1 MLLVRGLH
9 FFFFFLRI
17 AFLRPLQYGIT
28 IGGKQLKSHVGT
40 DRIKFYIVFS
50 VLKKMNWP
58 LFTKLVDVFFTNK
71 CNFLKYDHSRKI
83 HYNSV
88 TR

>member
-1 MLLVRGLH
+1 MLLVQGLH
-9 FFFFFLRI
+9 FKTNI
-17 AFLRPLQYGIT
+17 EYGIT
-28 IGGKQLKSHVGT
+28 VGGGGEQLKSHVGT

-58 LFTKLVDVFFTNK
+58 LLTKLVDVFITNK

-83 HYNSV
+83 HYK
-88 TR
+88 TTL